1 MEDAS
6 PSSVLQQHVNTQ
18 SASCVGQFCCTF
30 LQHGWWCSF
39 VREPH
44 FLEESHG
51 MTPSFK
57 IHCLFSNVECGWLY
71 GRVSST
77 IYVNFASFSGMA
89 GGCELIEEQGNT
101 EKWVGEE
108 KIHVSFKTSP
118 FFFLRR
124 MWKRE
129 QGLTLTVSQCKCERV
144 SGHLMHIGP
153 RTVLSL
159 CLLIVYMFFKPCKSK
174 HLHFCDVLNIV
185 FNIFKSYTF
194 YWYNNRWHHGLLFE
208 LQKCQFNVSILNYNS
223 D

>member
-6 PSSVLQQHVNTQ
+6 PSSALQQHVNTQ

-30 LQHGWWCSF
+30 LQHGWWRSF

-57 IHCLFSNVECGWLY
+57 IRCLFSNMEYDWLY

-77 IYVNFASFSGMA
+77 IYVNFAPFSGEA

-108 KIHVSFKTSP
+108 QIHVSFKTLPCFFKTHVEKRAGIDTSRLTVHERE
-118 FFFLRR
+118 FQVIWCILGLELCCHYVCWFFL
-124 MWKRE
+124 
-129 QGLTLTVSQCKCERV
+129 
-144 SGHLMHIGP
+144 H
-153 RTVLSL
+153 
-159 CLLIVYMFFKPCKSK
+159 FFQA
-174 HLHFCDVLNIV
+174 
-185 FNIFKSYTF
+185 
-194 YWYNNRWHHGLLFE
+194 
-208 LQKCQFNVSILNYNS
+208 LQI
-223 D
+223 